1 MAVNASALVNFSTTG
16 LNVGDYTYSL
26 YALSAPGYLPLNSYT
41 SSYLVSS
48 YPALGALIVPV
59 ITPVSYVATA
69 RTMPVGASWISAAY
83 GNGVFVA
90 VGFNSSNAASS
101 TDGITWTTRTLPS
114 VSSWYHVAFGNGIFV
129 AVSQSGTAM
138 VATSTDGIT
147 WTQRTA
153 PFGTNYSVCFGNG
166 RFVTVGGGGG
176 SMVSTDGINWTSGS
190 FANGFTDVVYGNG
203 VFVAVNDSFANVC
216 LVSTDGLTTTATGT
230 MPATTNYY
238 AVEFGG
244 GFFVAISRISG
255 TMAARSVNGIDW
267 VSSTL
272 PTTAIWQN
280 ITYGNNSFLAIGN
293 ATNGATSPDG
303 ITWTARTLSSSTSW
317 RGATF
322 GAGKFVITS
331 AFVGTTIAAT
341 IDYAVNA
348 TSFVLPNVQ
357 TLTGTTAYIKAT

>member
-1 MAVNASALVNFSTTG
+1 MAVSAASLVNFGTTG
-16 LNVGDYTYSL
+16 PAVGEFVYSIGPL
-26 YALSAPGYLPLNSYT
+26 TAPSYLPANSYVNR
-41 SSYLVSS
+41 YLVSA

-59 ITPVSYVATA
+59 ITPVSYTATA
-69 RTMPVGASWISAAY
+69 RTMPVGGGWISTAY

-114 VSSWYHVAFGNGIFV
+114 ISNWYGVAFGNGVFV
-129 AVSQSGTAM
+129 AVSTSATAM

-147 WTQRTA
+147 WTQRTT
-153 PFGTNYSVCFGNG
+153 PLGSNYSVCFGDG
-166 RFVTVGGGGG
+166 KFVTVGNGGG

-190 FANGFTDVVYGNG
+190 FANTAVDVVYGNG
-203 VFVAVNDSFANVC
+203 VFVAIFDALSNTCS
-216 LVSTDGLTTTATGT
+216 VSTDGLTTTATGT

-238 AVEFGG
+238 AIEFGG

-255 TMAARSVNGIDW
+255 TMAARSTNGIDW
-267 VSSTL
+267 VSSIL

-280 ITYGNNSFLAIGN
+280 ITYGNNSFLAIGTTT
-293 ATNGATSPDG
+293 AGATSPDG
-303 ITWTARTLSSSTSW
+303 LTWTARTLSSSTSW

-331 AFVGTTIAAT
+331 GSAGTTIAAT
-341 IDYAVNA
+341 IDYAINA
-348 TSFVLPNVQ
+348 TDFVIPVIAPI
-357 TLTGTTAYIKAT
+357 TGTTAYVKAT